1 MEDLENEVMEETG
14 AETVEDTEQETSA
27 EETQTEVQEERKF
40 TQREVDEMV
49 MKKLDEV
56 LPGKI
61 ARREARIQ
69 KEKDREYGELMSLLR
84 AGTGKET
91 LPEITGEVRQFYG
104 ARGVK
109 AQEQPKYSEEETQ
122 VLASAEAKKIIA
134 EGLEEVV
141 YEVDRLAKIGAK
153 MDARERAMFTELA
166 TYRAEE
172 ERKAEL
178 EKLGVSMEEYNSQEF
193 RDFAKKFDKKTPIG
207 EIWEIYAGR
216 KPKKN
221 YQTAGSVKSG
231 ATAKGVKDYYTPE
244 EISRLDDELDDDRV
258 WEAVRRSMTGR

>member
-1 MEDLENEVMEETG
+1 MEDLENEVLEETEVET
-14 AETVEDTEQETSA
+14 AEETTEEASA
-27 EETQTEVQEERKF
+27 EETQPEVQEERKF

-49 MKKLDEV
+49 KKKLDEV

-69 KEKDREYGELMSLLR
+69 KEKDREYGELMGLLR
-84 AGTGKET
+84 AGTGKESVQD
-91 LPEITGEVRQFYG
+91 ITGEVRRYYG
-104 ARGVK
+104 DRGVK
-109 AQEQPKYSEEETQ
+109 PKAQPEYSEEETQ
-122 VLASAEAKKIIA
+122 TLASADAKKIIA

-141 YEVDRLAKIGAK
+141 YEVDRLAKLGAK
-153 MDARERAMFTELA
+153 MNPRERAMFTELA

-178 EKLGVSMEEYNSQEF
+178 EKLGVSAEEYNSQEF
-193 RDFAKKFDKKTPIG
+193 RDFAKKFDKKTPVG

-221 YQTAGSVKSG
+221 IQTAGSVKSG